1 MIEKGYIQFVDP
13 RGVDVATKSSKYSMA
28 PFEPKEER
36 TGRTDRVGRG
46 VGRSGRER
54 RDLNRSESNSRR
66 VKAERAVAIASG
78 EMYPE

>member
-1 MIEKGYIQFVDP
+1 VGHEVF
-13 RGVDVATKSSKYSMA
+13 KYSMA
-28 PFEPKEER
+28 PLNKKRRER
-36 TGRTDRVGRG
+36 GGQPCRRG